1 MDNPDFLIVGGGS
14 AGAVLASRLSEDP
27 QTRVLLVEAGRD
39 TPPDATP
46 DDITDTFP
54 RSSLNPAYFWPDLQ
68 ARRWRDEPQR
78 PFPQARIL
86 GGGSSVMG
94 QWALRGVPADYD
106 AWAEAGVSGWSWRD
120 VLPAF
125 RRLEDDADRDRS
137 QSEPGCYPIRRAPRE
152 EWPAFVRTIEG
163 AARRSG
169 LREIA
174 DINEQPG
181 DGFFPMPVSQSL
193 TARSSSAS
201 CYLTAEVRR
210 RPNLAVMCEAQA
222 LKLVCDSGRIA
233 GVVVRRGAETRTIAA
248 REVIV
253 SAGAIHSPVLLMRS
267 GIGPAGDLTRAG
279 VATVLDRP
287 GVGQRLQNHPY
298 LHFAVTLPP
307 RVRLA
312 ARLRH
317 FAIAG
322 MRLSSN
328 EPGAPSSDLLLFT
341 TGRVSAYAF
350 GPDVALVGAALYAP
364 FSRGAVTLT
373 SADPDTPPRIDFRL
387 LEDPRDAPR
396 LLKAAR
402 FAERLLTDS
411 AVAGDYSDAFLL
423 PPAMALNQFNKPGL
437 IGMTLATAAKLAL
450 NAPGPIT
457 RTIINSMIRPGRWF
471 ANRRRQ
477 TALTDAEILN
487 AAVPMAHPVSTCAM
501 GHADDPMAVVD
512 AQCRVTG
519 FANLRVVDASVMPRV
534 PSANTNLPTIM
545 VAERAAAMIRAR
557 RT

>member
-14 AGAVLASRLSEDP
+14 AGAVLAARLSEEAG
-27 QTRVLLVEAGRD
+27 TRVLLIEAGCD

-46 DDITDTFP
+46 DDVTDTFP
-54 RSSLNPAYFWPDLQ
+54 RSSLNPVYFWPGLE
-68 ARRWRDEPQR
+68 AKRWRGEPQR

-94 QWALRGVPADYD
+94 QWALRGMPADYD
-106 AWAEAGVSGWSWRD
+106 AWAEAGVTGWSWRE

-137 QSEPGCYPIRRAPRE
+137 QGEPRPYPIRRAPRE
-152 EWPAFVRTIEG
+152 EWPAFIRTLEG
-163 AARRSG
+163 AAHRAG

-181 DGFFPMPVSQSL
+181 DGFFPMPVSQSA

-201 CYLTAEVRR
+201 CYLTASVRA
-210 RPNLAVMCEAQA
+210 RPNLAVMCDTQA
-222 LKLVCDSGRIA
+222 LKLVCDRTRVT
-233 GVVVRRGAETRTIAA
+233 GVVVRRGGETRTIAA
-248 REVIV
+248 REVIL
-253 SAGAIHSPVLLMRS
+253 SAGAIHSPVLLLRS
-267 GIGPAGDLTRAG
+267 GIGPAGDLSKLG
-279 VATVLDRP
+279 IVPVIDRP

-307 RVRLA
+307 RTRLA

-317 FAIAG
+317 FAVAG

-328 EPGAPSSDLLLFT
+328 EPGAPSSDLLLFS

-350 GPDVALVGAALYAP
+350 GPDVALFGAALYAP
-364 FSRGAVTLT
+364 FSRGAVTL
-373 SADPDTPPRIDFRL
+373 AGPDADTPPRIEFRL
-387 LEDPRDAPR
+387 LEDPRDPPR

-402 FAERLLTDS
+402 FVERLLKDP

-437 IGMTLATAAKLAL
+437 VGVTLATAAKLAL
-450 NAPGPIT
+450 NAPPPLT
-457 RTIINSMIRPGRWF
+457 RAIINRMIRPGHWF
-471 ANRRRQ
+471 ANRHRQ
-477 TALTDAEILN
+477 TALTDGEILN

-501 GHADDPMAVVD
+501 GRADDPMAVVD
-512 AQCRVTG
+512 AQCRVHG
-519 FANLRVVDASVMPRV
+519 FDNLRVVDASVMPRI

-545 VAERAAAMIRAR
+545 VAERAAEMIRKR
-557 RT
+557 V

>member
-14 AGAVLASRLSEDP
+14 AGAVLAARLSEDAG
-27 QTRVLLVEAGRD
+27 TRVLLIEAGRD

-46 DDITDTFP
+46 DDVTDTFP
-54 RSSLNPAYFWPDLQ
+54 RSSLNPAYFWPGLE
-68 ARRWRDEPQR
+68 AKRWRGEPQR

-94 QWALRGVPADYD
+94 QWALRGMPADYD
-106 AWAEAGVSGWSWRD
+106 AWAEAGVAGWSWRE

-137 QSEPGCYPIRRAPRE
+137 QSGPRPYPIRRAPRE
-152 EWPAFVRTIEG
+152 EWPAFIRTLEH
-163 AARRSG
+163 AAQRAG

-181 DGFFPMPVSQSL
+181 DGFFPMPVSQSA

-201 CYLTAEVRR
+201 CYLTASVRA
-210 RPNLAVMCEAQA
+210 RPNLAVMCDTQA
-222 LKLVCDSGRIA
+222 LKLVCDKARVT
-233 GVVVRRGAETRTIAA
+233 GVVVRRGGETRTIAA
-248 REVIV
+248 REVIL
-253 SAGAIHSPVLLMRS
+253 SAGAIHSPVLLLRS
-267 GIGPAGDLTRAG
+267 GIGPAGDLGKLGIAP
-279 VATVLDRP
+279 VADRP

-307 RVRLA
+307 RTRLA

-317 FAIAG
+317 FAVAG

-328 EPGAPSSDLLLFT
+328 EPGAPTSDLLLFS

-350 GPDVALVGAALYAP
+350 GPDVALFGAALYAP
-364 FSRGAVTLT
+364 FSRGAVTL
-373 SADPDTPPRIDFRL
+373 AGPDADTPPRIEFRL
-387 LEDPRDAPR
+387 LEDPRDPPR

-402 FAERLLTDS
+402 FVERLLKDP

-437 IGMTLATAAKLAL
+437 VGVTLATAAKLAL
-450 NAPGPIT
+450 NAPPPLT
-457 RTIINSMIRPGRWF
+457 RAIINRMIRPGHWF
-471 ANRRRQ
+471 ANRHRH
-477 TALTDAEILN
+477 TALTDGEILN

-501 GHADDPMAVVD
+501 GRADDPMAVVD
-512 AQCRVTG
+512 AQCRVHG
-519 FANLRVVDASVMPRV
+519 FDNLRVVDASVMPRI

-545 VAERAAAMIRAR
+545 VAERAAAMIRKKM
-557 RT
+557 

>member
-14 AGAVLASRLSEDP
+14 AGAVLAARLSEDAS
-27 QTRVLLVEAGRD
+27 TRVLLVEAGLD
-39 TPPDATP
+39 TPPEATP

-54 RSSLNPAYFWPDLQ
+54 RSSLNPAYFWPSLKS
-68 ARRWRDEPQR
+68 RRWRGEPER

-94 QWALRGVPADYD
+94 QWALRGLPADYD
-106 AWAEAGVSGWSWRD
+106 AWAEAGVTGWNWND

-137 QSEPGCYPIRRAPRE
+137 QSEPGTYPIRRAPRE
-152 EWPAFVRTIEG
+152 EWPAFVRTLEG
-163 AARRSG
+163 AALRSG

-174 DINEQPG
+174 DINERPG

-201 CYLTAEVRR
+201 CYLTASARR
-210 RPNLAVMCEAQA
+210 RPNLAILCETQA
-222 LKLVCDSGRIA
+222 LKLVCDSGRVT
-233 GVVVRRGAETRTIAA
+233 GVVARRGGETQTIAA
-248 REVIV
+248 RQVIL
-253 SAGAIHSPVLLMRS
+253 SAGAIHSPTLLMRS
-267 GIGPAGDLTRAG
+267 GIGPAHALARLGIAS
-279 VATVLDRP
+279 VLDRA

-307 RVRLA
+307 RTRLA
-312 ARLRH
+312 AHLRH
-317 FAIAG
+317 FAVAG

-350 GPDVALVGAALYAP
+350 GPDLALFGAALYAP
-364 FSRGAVTLT
+364 YSRGAVTL
-373 SADPDTPPRIDFRL
+373 AGPDAGTPPRIDFRL
-387 LEDPRDAPR
+387 LEDPRDPPR

-402 FAERLLTDS
+402 FVERLLKDP

-437 IGMTLATAAKLAL
+437 IGITLAAAAKLAL
-450 NAPGPIT
+450 NAPGPVT
-457 RTIINSMIRPGRWF
+457 RTIIDRMIRPGRWF
-471 ANRRRQ
+471 ANRNRQ
-477 TALTDAEILN
+477 TILTDAEILN
-487 AAVPMAHPVSTCAM
+487 ATVPMAHPVSTCAM
-501 GHADDPMAVVD
+501 GRADDPMAVVD
-512 AQCRVTG
+512 AQGRVHG
-519 FANLRVVDASVMPRV
+519 FDNLRVVDASIMPRV

-545 VAERAAAMIRAR
+545 VAERAADMIRAPR
-557 RT
+557 A

>member
-14 AGAVLASRLSEDP
+14 AGAVLAARLSEDAG
-27 QTRVLLVEAGRD
+27 TRVLLIEAGRD

-46 DDITDTFP
+46 DDVTDTFP
-54 RSSLNPAYFWPDLQ
+54 RSSLNPAYFWPGLE
-68 ARRWRDEPQR
+68 AKRWRGEPQR

-94 QWALRGVPADYD
+94 QWALRGMPADYD
-106 AWAEAGVSGWSWRD
+106 AWAEAGVAGWSWRE

-137 QSEPGCYPIRRAPRE
+137 QSEPHPYPIRRAPRE
-152 EWPAFVRTIEG
+152 EWPAFIRTLER
-163 AARRSG
+163 AAQRAG

-181 DGFFPMPVSQSL
+181 DGFFPMPVSQSA

-201 CYLTAEVRR
+201 CYLTASVRA
-210 RPNLAVMCEAQA
+210 RPNLAVMCDTQA
-222 LKLVCDSGRIA
+222 LTLVCDRTRVT
-233 GVVVRRGAETRTIAA
+233 GVVVRRDGETRTIAA
-248 REVIV
+248 REVIL
-253 SAGAIHSPVLLMRS
+253 SAGAIHSPVLLLRS
-267 GIGPAGDLTRAG
+267 GIGPAGGLGKLGIAP
-279 VATVLDRP
+279 VADRP

-307 RVRLA
+307 RTRLA

-317 FAIAG
+317 FAVAG

-328 EPGAPSSDLLLFT
+328 EPGAPASDLLLFS

-350 GPDVALVGAALYAP
+350 GLDVALFGAALYAP
-364 FSRGAVTLT
+364 FSRGAVTL
-373 SADPDTPPRIDFRL
+373 AGPDAGTPPRIEFRL
-387 LEDPRDAPR
+387 LEDPRDPPR

-402 FAERLLTDS
+402 FVERLLKDP

-423 PPAMALNQFNKPGL
+423 PPVMALNQFNKPGL
-437 IGMTLATAAKLAL
+437 IGVTLATAAKLAL
-450 NAPGPIT
+450 NAPAPLT
-457 RTIINSMIRPGRWF
+457 RAIINRMIRPGHWF
-471 ANRRRQ
+471 ANRHRH
-477 TALTDAEILN
+477 TALTDGEILS

-501 GHADDPMAVVD
+501 GRADDPMAVVD
-512 AQCRVTG
+512 AQCRVHG
-519 FANLRVVDASVMPRV
+519 VDNLRVVDASVMPRI

-545 VAERAAAMIRAR
+545 VAERAAAMIRER
-557 RT
+557 V